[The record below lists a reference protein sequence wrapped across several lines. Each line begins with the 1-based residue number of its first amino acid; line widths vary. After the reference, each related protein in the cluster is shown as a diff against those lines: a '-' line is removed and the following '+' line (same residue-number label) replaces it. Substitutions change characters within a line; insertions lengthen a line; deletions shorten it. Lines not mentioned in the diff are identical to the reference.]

1 MRQTAQFFVAIAA
14 IVAGTG
20 LAAAKDWTVVRIGTD
35 ATYPP
40 FESQDSNGNIVGF
53 DVDIGNALCA
63 EMKIKCEWANT
74 DWDGIIPALNASKID
89 AILSS
94 MSITEERLKQID
106 FSDKIYNT
114 PPAVA
119 VAKDSDVKGTTP
131 ADLAGKSIGVQSSTT
146 HAAYAEKVYTD
157 SDIRYYKT
165 ADDYKLDLSSGR
177 LDAAM
182 DDIVVLSE
190 WIEFR
195 RRRLLQDHWPDQ
207 ERTGDPRDRHRDRH
221 PQGGHRPQGDVQ
233 QGDCRHPGERH
244 LQGDQRQIFQV
255 RRLRRMI
262 HQWRRSAGP
271 NARCPADPVARP
283 HSRTIGNPGRCKIS

>member
-63 EMKIKCEWANT
+63 EMKVKCEWANT
-74 DWDGIIPALNASKID
+74 DWDGIIPALNANKID

-119 VAKDSDVKGTTP
+119 VAKDSDVKGITP

-146 HAAYAEKVYTD
+146 HAAYAEKIYTD

-190 WIEFR
+190 WVNSA
-195 RRRLLQDHWPDQ
+195 D
-207 ERTGDPRDRHRDRH
+207 
-221 PQGGHRPQGDVQ
+221 
-233 QGDCRHPGERH
+233 GDC
-244 LQGDQRQIFQV
+244 
-255 RRLRRMI
+255 
-262 HQWRRSAGP
+262 
-271 NARCPADPVARP
+271 
-283 HSRTIGNPGRCKIS
+283 CKIIGQIKSVPEIHGIGTGIGIRKADTDLKEMFNKAIATIRANGTYKAINDKYFKFDAYGE